1 MEKTVY
7 VVQYLELG
15 WDNVIGVF
23 DADKVDISE
32 LRKMYSED
40 DDYVIDEH
48 KVKIDLNG

>member
-23 DADKVDISE
+23 DANEVSIEE
-32 LRKMYSED
+32 LQEVYSGKY
-40 DDYVIDEH
+40 YVITDRTLATSIE
-48 KVKIDLNG
+48 